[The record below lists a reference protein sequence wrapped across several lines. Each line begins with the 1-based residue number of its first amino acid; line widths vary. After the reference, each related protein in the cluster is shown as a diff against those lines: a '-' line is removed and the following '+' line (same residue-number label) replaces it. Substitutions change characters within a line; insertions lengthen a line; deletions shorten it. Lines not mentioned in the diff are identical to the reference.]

1 MFQFQDRRCYLCK
14 EHCPKPAGSGDA
26 QVINWPLLP
35 YPGKDPQCI
44 GYCPQNCTWEEPESV
59 EDCETLQEEYF
70 ADKEKR
76 TELEHQY
83 HCFNSQ
89 VVEQIVQSGVS
100 PDVADNY
107 IKNVNEMI
115 EKSREQGID
124 AFPEIWKEVPSL
136 KKYAGP
142 ADDGT
147 PEDHLKRTLNSA
159 WTLDRD
165 MIIKFT
171 KKTTRKMAT
180 IPNLDGTWGGEA
192 CLRNSD
198 RKKLSIRQDDDEKFD
213 KNTMTNGIPRDQKEF
228 FGVGN
233 LHISLTCVSYVFRH
247 GEICPN
253 D

>member
-1 MFQFQDRRCYLCK
+1 M
-14 EHCPKPAGSGDA
+14 
-26 QVINWPLLP
+26 
-35 YPGKDPQCI
+35 
-44 GYCPQNCTWEEPESV
+44 

-76 TELEHQY
+76 TELEHKY